1 MKKAVRVIEGY
12 IDPEDTDLFHWA
24 KVVFNIPVIYPNKTS
39 VLKQK
44 VKVIL
49 SVEAIH
55 EATKKGGVR

>member
-1 MKKAVRVIEGY
+1 MGY
-12 IDPEDTDLFHWA
+12 LPSGAKEITLTHPFHWA

-55 EATKKGGVR
+55 EATKKGGG